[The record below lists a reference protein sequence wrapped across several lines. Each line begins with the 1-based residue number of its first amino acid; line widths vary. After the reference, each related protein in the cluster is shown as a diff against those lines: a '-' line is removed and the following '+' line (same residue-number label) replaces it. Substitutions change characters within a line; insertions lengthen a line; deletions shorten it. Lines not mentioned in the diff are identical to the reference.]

1 MTNVMPELS
10 LRREWRWKAARTMS
24 APIQDVLQLY
34 PVIFL
39 LGQEGGK
46 KEGHKHTPKNPGGTV
61 QMLGGPNTTQEV
73 AEPAARA
80 PNLPRVLEMH
90 TVPAPGAAEQR
101 GKAPE

>member
-39 LGQEGGK
+39 LGQRVGRRK
-46 KEGHKHTPKNPGGTV
+46 DTKTHPGGTV
-61 QMLGGPNTTQEV
+61 QMLRGPNTTQEV

-90 TVPAPGAAEQR
+90 TIPAPGAAEQR